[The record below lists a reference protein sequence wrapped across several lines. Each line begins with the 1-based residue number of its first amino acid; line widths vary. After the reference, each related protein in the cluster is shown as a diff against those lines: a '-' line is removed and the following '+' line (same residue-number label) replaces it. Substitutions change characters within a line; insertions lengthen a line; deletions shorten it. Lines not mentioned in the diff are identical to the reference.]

1 MKFTVT
7 AITILSFLMS
17 FLVFLISKSAIHEI
31 LATLF
36 AIIASSGVFTLY
48 IVETIKGKEQ

>member
-1 MKFTVT
+1 MKFLVT

-31 LATLF
+31 LCVLLF
-36 AIIASSGVFTLY
+36 IISAGGVFTYY
-48 IVETIKGKEQ
+48 IVETIKGKE